1 MKQVLYLA
9 LILLLSSV
17 LAACGGKKTNDESL
31 SLQATMQAQQA
42 TIAALQAGSNEQQN
56 AQPQSEMPTESQ
68 NSSAE
73 ATMAAQQATIE
84 ALQAAQQ
91 EISQATEA
99 APLVNPGGSEII
111 FNTNFE
117 SDEGFFTLDKKITIE
132 KGALY
137 MGPFEK
143 CSDFSLEI
151 DRPVG
156 CLSICQKC
164 GIVSEYDERVEITY
178 ADGFLDKFWGLILR
192 FNDMNDNN
200 MIDREDYFL
209 GWMYNAYPQPNAS
222 YLIEH
227 IPADFAGWLKPIR
240 LARHL
245 RGKQDKP
252 TIVRVIS
259 WKEGHRIMIWMNDTL
274 IAKIQNEEKIP
285 GKYDEVYLGKRKEV
299 NPNWEGMPNSGKI
312 GFWVAD
318 RKVQIKFDNFNF
330 SNKPE
335 EPSDW

>member
-1 MKQVLYLA
+1 MKQVLYIVV
-9 LILLLSSV
+9 ILLLSV
-17 LAACGGKKTNDESL
+17 LLAACGGKKTDESL
-31 SLQATMQAQQA
+31 SLQATMQAQQL
-42 TIAALQAGSNEQQN
+42 TIAALQAGANEQPT
-56 AQPQSEMPTESQ
+56 AQPQNEEPAESQ

-84 ALQAAQQ
+84 ALQSAQQ
-91 EISQATEA
+91 ESSQATEV
-99 APLVNPGGSEII
+99 APVVNPGGSEII
-111 FNTNFE
+111 FSTNFE

-156 CLSICQKC
+156 CLSICQQC

-178 ADGFLDKFWGLILR
+178 ADGYLDKFWGLILR

-240 LARHL
+240 LPRHL

-252 TIVRVIS
+252 TIVRVIA
-259 WKEGHRIMIWMNDTL
+259 WKEGHRIMIWMNDSL

-330 SNKPE
+330 SNQPE